1 MLGILIVIVRGP
13 RHSWRLVLG
22 VLGEGHEF
30 VLNCCCGKGRRR
42 YWGVSQPTV
51 HSCFDLER
59 PSPIGG
65 SASKRTYGG
74 TRAEES
80 GVSLFFVCWDG
91 QVRPELGRLETAR
104 AGDITVSGPTFQRKA
119 VRTRRIGVLAL
130 RCGIPSPSG
139 MQRIGVSDA
148 LSMRQCCDV
157 ELLTRYFRPWGDTV
171 VSSYVR
177 FAAGVCVLST
187 GLFIGA
193 TGGAIAAADTDASDS
208 SVTGDSGST
217 QGSDTPSSSVDS
229 PMTSPVGGV
238 ADSLRKT
245 FQGVMSTLGSGRTPG
260 LLPSTGAD
268 SSTVET
274 VASSETAE
282 ASQDS
287 GAAVAS
293 PVEPVPT
300 VVEPV
305 ANVVE
310 PVPSV
315 AEPAPTAGASAPTV
329 VAAVPNVVVPV
340 STVVAGLVAT
350 TSDVITLVEDMLTSA
365 AGAALVF
372 TSLQPDLSA
381 LLGIAAADPVLA
393 GVEGHG
399 AMGPTAAADASLP
412 AFLTALQSPVGA
424 PQTGVP
430 GVTWADEV
438 AGAAPLG
445 WRATTLLGQES
456 PLAEASGSDGLIPVG
471 VRKFFRQAFD
481 EIRRSPALAAL
492 LLAALPGLGGLLVLT
507 GAGTR
512 LGYRQAK
519 AGIALQ
525 TAGIAR
531 FARSGP
537 LGVVRSG
544 SLVYVRPR
552 ASRVVRPG
560 TLGAGRFLDEAA

>member
-1 MLGILIVIVRGP
+1 M
-13 RHSWRLVLG
+13 RH
-22 VLGEGHEF
+22 
-30 VLNCCCGKGRRR
+30 
-42 YWGVSQPTV
+42 
-51 HSCFDLER
+51 
-59 PSPIGG
+59 
-65 SASKRTYGG
+65 
-74 TRAEES
+74 
-80 GVSLFFVCWDG
+80 
-91 QVRPELGRLETAR
+91 
-104 AGDITVSGPTFQRKA
+104 
-119 VRTRRIGVLAL
+119 
-130 RCGIPSPSG
+130 
-139 MQRIGVSDA
+139 
-148 LSMRQCCDV
+148 CCDV
-157 ELLTRYFRPWGDTV
+157 GLATHYLGDIV
-171 VSSYVR
+171 VLPYLR
-177 FAAGVCVLST
+177 FAAGVLVLST
-187 GLFIGA
+187 GLLLGA

-208 SVTGDSGST
+208 SATGDNGGSS
-217 QGSDTPSSSVDS
+217 QGSDTGSSPADS
-229 PMTSPVGGV
+229 TTSSPVGSIR
-238 ADSLRKT
+238 DSLRKT
-245 FQGVMSTLGSGRTPG
+245 LQGVTSTFGSGRTPV
-260 LLPSTGAD
+260 LRPSTGAD
-268 SSTVET
+268 SSTVGSGSGT
-274 VASSETAE
+274 ETADE
-282 ASQDS
+282 NEVSD
-287 GAAVAS
+287 AAVAS

-315 AEPAPTAGASAPTV
+315 VEPAPTADESAPSV
-329 VAAVPNVVVPV
+329 VAVPNVVAPV
-340 STVVAGLVAT
+340 STVVTGLVGT
-350 TSDVITLVEDMLTSA
+350 TSEVISLVEDMVTSA

-381 LLGIAAADPVLA
+381 LLGIAEVDPVLA

-399 AMGPTAAADASLP
+399 AMGPTAAADASSP

-424 PQTGVP
+424 PQTGIP
-430 GVTWADEV
+430 GVTWADTPT
-438 AGAAPLG
+438 GAAPLR
-445 WRATTLLGQES
+445 WSATTLLGQES
-456 PLAEASGSDGLIPVG
+456 PLADASGSDGLIPVG
-471 VRKFFRQAFD
+471 VRKFFQEAYD

-544 SLVYVRPR
+544 SMVYVRPR